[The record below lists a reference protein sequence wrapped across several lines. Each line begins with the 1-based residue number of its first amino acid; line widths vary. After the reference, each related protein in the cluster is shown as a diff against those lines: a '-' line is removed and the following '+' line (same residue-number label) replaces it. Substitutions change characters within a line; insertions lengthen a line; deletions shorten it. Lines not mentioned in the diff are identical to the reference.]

1 MLPWQRNLGLFIV
14 KIVFDKKRR
23 LIKMK
28 KILSLVLVVLLVATV
43 FAGCGKKDTASVP
56 EKTEKE
62 ETFEGTNIRIGGLKG
77 PTSMG
82 LVKLL
87 DDAENG
93 KTVNTYDFTMAAA
106 ADELTPKLIQGEL
119 DILAVPANLGSVL
132 YNKTNGAVKML
143 AVNMLGAVY
152 IAEKGGNTINSLAD
166 LKGKTIY
173 ATGKGTTPEYVLA
186 YLLKQNGL
194 DITKDVTMEWKSE
207 PTETVATI
215 KTMDNA
221 VAMLPQ
227 PFITV
232 ATTQVP
238 DLKIALDLNA
248 EWDKLDNGSKFVTA
262 GLVVRS
268 EFAKENP
275 NAIKAFMK
283 EYANSTKFVKENVSE
298 GAALIEKYDIVKAQI
313 AEKALPQ
320 CNIVCMKGKEMKDAV
335 TGYLNVLFEQNPQSV
350 GGKLPAD
357 DFFLMYE

>member
-1 MLPWQRNLGLFIV
+1 
-14 KIVFDKKRR
+14 
-23 LIKMK
+23 MK
-28 KILSLVLVVLLVATV
+28 KLLSLILVVLMLAAV
-43 FAGCGKKDTASVP
+43 FAGCGKTDTASTP
-56 EKTEKE
+56 ETKPETETE
-62 ETFEGTNIRIGGLKG
+62 ETLQGTNIRIGGLKG

-106 ADELTPKLIQGEL
+106 ADELTPKLIKGEL
-119 DILAVPANLGSVL
+119 DILAVPANLASVL
-132 YNKTNGAVKML
+132 YNKTSGAVKML

-152 IAEKGGNTINSLAD
+152 IAEKGGNTVNSLAD

-194 DITKDVTMEWKSE
+194 DIEKDVTMEWKSE
-207 PTETVATI
+207 PTETIATI
-215 KTMDNA
+215 NTMDNA

-232 ATTQVP
+232 AATQVA
-238 DLKIALDLNA
+238 DLRTAIDLNA

-262 GLVVRS
+262 GIVVRA
-268 EFAKENP
+268 EFAEQNP
-275 NAIKAFMK
+275 DAIKAFLK

-313 AEKALPQ
+313 AEKALPK
-320 CNIVCMKGKEMKDAV
+320 CNIVCMTNKEMKEAV

-350 GGKLPAD
+350 GGKLPED
-357 DFFLMYE
+357 DFFLMYD